1 LIGGQILA
9 AKKKYLV
16 WQRFLKQFALQDMG
30 AQNSGL
36 NLAFACSCMADVA
49 TTA

>member
-16 WQRFLKQFALQDMG
+16 GQGFLKHFALQDLG

-36 NLAFACSCMADVA
+36 NLAFTCSWMADVA